1 MKENRFKTS
10 DPEAMLGMYL
20 ATDVRRSWDEEFV
33 DEDKGEAV
41 PVTRSELIMEQGTYL
56 DADQISKLMFHFQA
70 GELTE
75 VEVTDVQRSGKPLG
89 PGYFKPWKV
98 TVQAGTKTVVL
109 LLYARSLEG
118 ALAVGGEY
126 VARNYAG
133 GYAFNA
139 VQGFKDCIF
148 IQKDFKEET
157 GEDVFGGEEKK
168 VERAFYQAEVGVLWI
183 WDDFETDRLFIV
195 LAKDVDEVREL
206 VEEWVRDYAARERKR
221 LEEQSSTESDSYK
234 RLGCDFDLSVKS
246 ATKIPCT
253 ATVPMEL
260 SKDYYESLEEEAEEK

>member
-1 MKENRFKTS
+1 MKENRFKTK
-10 DPEAMLGMYL
+10 DLQAAEGFYL
-20 ATDVRRSWDEEFV
+20 AEDVKRSWTEDFV
-33 DEDKGEAV
+33 DEDKGEVV
-41 PVTRSELIMEQGTYL
+41 PVVRHELVMERGTYL
-56 DADQISKLMFHFQA
+56 DPDAISKLEFHKQT
-70 GELTE
+70 GDIDEI
-75 VEVTDVQRSGKPLG
+75 EVTDIQRTAKPMG
-89 PGYFKPWKV
+89 PGSFRPWKV
-98 TVQAGTKTVVL
+98 TAYAGGKTVVL

-118 ALAVGGEY
+118 ALAIGGEY
-126 VARNYAG
+126 VSRNYVG
-133 GYAFNA
+133 SFTFGA
-139 VQGFKDCIF
+139 VQSFKDSIF
-148 IQKDFKEET
+148 IQKDFSDEQR
-157 GEDVFGGEEKK
+157 EDVFGGEEKK

>member
-1 MKENRFKTS
+1 MF
-10 DPEAMLGMYL
+10 L
-20 ATDVRRSWDEEFV
+20 AKDVRRSWDEEVV
-33 DEDKGEAV
+33 DEDNGEAV

-56 DADQISKLMFHFQA
+56 DAGHISKLMFYFQA
-70 GELTE
+70 GELAE
-75 VEVTDVQRSGKPLG
+75 VEVTNIRRSGKPLG

-98 TVQAGTKTVVL
+98 TVQVNTKATTVVL

-118 ALAVGGEY
+118 ALSIGGEY

-133 GYAFNA
+133 GYAFSA

-168 VERAFYQAEVGVLWI
+168 VERAFYQSEVAVRWI
-183 WDDFETDRLFIV
+183 WDDLDTDRLFVV

-221 LEEQSSTESDSYK
+221 LEEQSSTDSDSYK

-260 SKDYYESLEEEAEEK
+260 SKDYYESLEEEADEK